1 MLAAIS
7 GAAHAQTKPTGTI
20 NVTPAGTL
28 TINEGDAAG
37 GSLSVKL
44 SAAPNADVTV
54 SLAKTNTDVT
64 LSSSSLTFTTSNWN
78 TAQTVTVIA
87 APDNDGTDD
96 TDAITF
102 SATGG
107 ITASNVTKLVTI
119 TDDDK
124 EEFYL
129 TATTLF
135 LTAGGSGTFGVRLG
149 TRPSTNVT
157 VTVTASNSSKLTID
171 TDPETSGNQGT
182 LSFTQ
187 YGQTNAMVA
196 VVAARDYDQNDGSLA
211 ITLTGMG
218 GNYQGKTAIVTVT
231 YAPSGTI
238 NVTPSE
244 TLIINEGDSGA
255 FSVGLSTAP
264 ISDVTVT
271 LTKTNADVTLSP
283 ASLTFTTSNW
293 NTAQTVTVTGAP
305 DTDATTETH
314 SITLSARGGIAAQNV
329 TKAVTIIDTE
339 STPAHECVETR
350 RSSFSQPENPSGAH
364 LLFRNTCTE
373 AITVYSKRT
382 SGGSCSGSA
391 TDNLLRL
398 GDDIPSIYLSAL
410 PAKICAEYSSST
422 HQANSGYQS
431 CGSLPTDCGTSG
443 ITVVA
448 PGSSISGAINVT
460 PAETLTINE
469 GDSATL
475 GVSLSAQPS
484 TDVTV
489 SLAKTNTDV
498 TLSSSSLTFTTSNWN
513 TAQTVTVIAA
523 PDNDG
528 TDDTDAI
535 TFSATGGITASNVT
549 KLVTITDDDKEEFY
563 LTATTLFLTAGGSGT
578 FGVRLGTRPSTNVT
592 VTVTASNSS
601 KLTIDTDPETSGNQG
616 TLSFTQYGQTNAMV
630 AVVAARDY
638 DQNDGSLAITLTGMG
653 GNYQG
658 KTAIVTVTYA
668 PSGTINVTPS
678 ETLIINEGDSGAFSV
693 GLSTAPISDV
703 TVTLTKTN
711 ADVTLSP
718 ASLTFTTSNW
728 NTAQTVTVT
737 GAPDTDATTETHSIT
752 LSARGGI
759 AAQNVTK
766 AVTIIDTE
774 STPAHECVE
783 TRRSSFS
790 QPENPSGAHL
800 LFRNTCTEA
809 ITVYSKRTSGGSCSG
824 SATDNLLRLGDD
836 IPSIYLSALP
846 AKICAEYSSSTH
858 QANSGYQ
865 SCGSLPTDCG
875 TSGITVVAPGTT
887 SPLGTIQV
895 TPAGTLTINEGA
907 STNLSVS
914 LSAAPTSDVRV
925 TLTELA
931 NTGVTVID
939 TDTGMAGNQNTLTF
953 TTTNWSTAQSVTVS
967 AVEDDDATD
976 DTATIRL
983 NASGGGYANATGSVM
998 VNVPDDDEVKLNLS
1012 TATLPVTEGS
1022 NATFTVSLDSVP
1034 SGDVTVT
1041 LTQPSNTDVTVD
1053 TNTSAANNQNTL
1065 TFTASNWSAAQTVT
1079 VSAAEDDDATDDTA
1093 TIGLSAS
1100 GGGYVNATGNVTITI
1115 TDTTTPTG
1123 TINVSP
1129 TGTLTIGEGALSTLS
1144 VSLSTQPN
1152 ADVTVSLAKT
1162 NTDVTLSPASL
1173 TFTTSNWNTSQNITV
1188 SAAQDADSTN
1198 DTDTITL
1205 SATGGIT
1212 ASNVTKAVAIT
1223 DNDTPGLTINPD
1235 TLNITEGGSGNF
1247 TVSLTTQPSENVTVT
1262 IAQPSNTDITVD
1274 TDSGTSGNQNTLT
1287 FTTGNYNTA
1296 QSVTVNVAE
1305 DADTANDNATLNITA
1320 SGADYTSVTGNVTI
1334 SATDNDTPGLTIN
1347 PDTLNITEGG
1357 NNSFSV
1363 SLTTPPSENVTVTIA
1378 QPSNTDITVDTD
1390 SGTSGNQTT
1399 LTFTTGNYNTAQSV
1413 TVNVA
1418 EDADTA
1424 NDNATLNITASGAD
1438 YTSVTG
1444 SVAISATDNDSPGL
1458 TINPDTLSITEG
1470 GSSNFTVSLTTP
1482 PSENVTVTI
1491 AQPSNTDITVDTDS
1505 GTSGNQNTLSFTTG
1519 NYNTAQNVTVNVA
1532 EDADTANDNATLN
1545 ITASGADYTSV
1556 TGSVTIS
1563 ATDTTTPT
1571 GTINVTPAGTLTIG
1585 EGASGNLSV
1594 SLSAQPASDVTVTLA
1609 KTNADVTLSAS
1620 TLTFTTGN
1628 WNTSQNVT
1636 VTAGQDADTT
1646 DDTDTITLSASGGIT
1661 APNITRAVTVTDN
1674 DTSSP
1679 FGGTIGVNPE
1689 TITVRE
1695 GDTINIAITL
1705 SEAPTADVTLTSTIA
1720 GTSPFEEITLS
1731 VSNITTSNWNN
1742 DITLSIEAAQDSD
1755 YEDETGTILLEIEG
1769 NNGDVL
1775 ASTRLSI
1782 AVEDDDTPPA
1792 GNIPTF
1798 GDQTQADLNLTQGVA
1813 ITPVTLPAAS
1823 GGDGALQYRIS
1834 PSLPAGLRFNAVT
1847 REISGTPVTL
1857 GTTSHTLIASDSDND
1872 TGAEDQASLGFNIGI
1887 RVSRDTATRQ
1897 ATQAWLSRFGRGVG
1911 EQAIQG
1917 IRKRI
1922 QQPITTGPQ
1931 PGAAQLQTRLGGH
1944 SIDLNQPLS
1953 TTAAGL
1959 LKQLDQLDR
1968 SNLLHGSR
1976 FSASGKSGAGQI
1988 GIWGQGAY
1996 SDFAGE
2002 DNNIALDGKL
2012 RSLLLGSDYRRDNWA
2027 AGILLS
2033 RSNAEGDYRGE
2044 IITGEL
2050 ESDLTGVVPW
2060 GSIQMSEELSV
2071 WGAMGQGRGELQLKP
2086 VNESGIKTDLDW
2098 QMLAGGMQSRLI
2110 EAGERNRMGLSFTG
2124 DLLWT
2129 ETTTD
2134 RVAMLQAVAGEMRRV
2149 RLGLEAD
2156 WRSRGGLTPRLE
2168 LGIRHD
2174 SGDAET
2180 GLGVELGGG
2189 LTWRDGQGNRFEVNG
2204 RSLLTH
2210 DDSDSR
2216 DWGLSIV
2223 AQHDARPSS
2232 HRGFSM
2238 RLSHELGG
2246 RASGGLAR
2254 LLSEDLL
2261 SADNTAADYRWELEL
2276 AYGIARARGLTGS
2289 GYTALSGGAG
2299 SGMGWRVGYRLQPE
2313 HTPAFEVDLH
2323 ALDVR
2328 EADEVDPGVGLN
2340 FIWR

>member
-7 GAAHAQTKPTGTI
+7 GAVHAQTKPTGTI
-20 NVTPAGTL
+20 QVTPAGTL

-37 GSLSVKL
+37 GSLSVRL
-44 SAAPNADVTV
+44 SAEPISDVTV
-54 SLAKTNTDVT
+54 SLAKTNADVT
-64 LSSSSLTFTTSNWN
+64 LSSSSLTFTTANWN
-78 TAQTVTVIA
+78 TAQTVTVSA
-87 APDNDGTDD
+87 GED
-96 TDAITF
+96 TDATTDTDTITL

-107 ITASNVTKLVTI
+107 IQAS
-119 TDDDK
+119 
-124 EEFYL
+124 
-129 TATTLF
+129 
-135 LTAGGSGTFGVRLG
+135 
-149 TRPSTNVT
+149 
-157 VTVTASNSSKLTID
+157 
-171 TDPETSGNQGT
+171 
-182 LSFTQ
+182 
-187 YGQTNAMVA
+187 
-196 VVAARDYDQNDGSLA
+196 
-211 ITLTGMG
+211 
-218 GNYQGKTAIVTVT
+218 
-231 YAPSGTI
+231 
-238 NVTPSE
+238 
-244 TLIINEGDSGA
+244 
-255 FSVGLSTAP
+255 
-264 ISDVTVT
+264 
-271 LTKTNADVTLSP
+271 
-283 ASLTFTTSNW
+283 
-293 NTAQTVTVTGAP
+293 
-305 DTDATTETH
+305 
-314 SITLSARGGIAAQNV
+314 NV
-329 TKAVTIIDTE
+329 TKAVTITDTE
-339 STPAHECVETR
+339 STPAHECIETR
-350 RSSFSQPENPSGAH
+350 TNSFTLSNPNSVHAAIRNSCDNNIKVR
-364 LLFRNTCTE
+364 FR
-373 AITVYSKRT
+373 YT
-382 SGGSCSGSA
+382 SNGSCIEDEGI
-391 TDNLLRL
+391 DNNNFTPTFQWLRL
-398 GDDIPSIYLSAL
+398 NSL
-410 PAKICAEYSSST
+410 PAKVCVEYLDST

-443 ITVVA
+443 FAVVV
-448 PGSSISGAINVT
+448 PGRTIPSAAINVT
-460 PAETLTINE
+460 PASELAINEGAATDFSVSLSAAPNADVTVRLAKTNADVTLSSSLLTFTTTNWSTSQTVTVSAAEDDDVADDTATISLSASGGGYGSVTRSVAVTVTDYGVPLGTIQVTPSGTLTINE
-469 GDSATL
+469 GDAT
-475 GVSLSAQPS
+475 GGSLSVRLSAEPNA
-484 TDVTV
+484 DVTV
-489 SLAKTNTDV
+489 SLAKTNADV
-498 TLSSSSLTFTTSNWN
+498 TLSSTSLTFTTANWN
-513 TAQTVTVIAA
+513 TAQTVTVSA
-523 PDNDG
+523 G
-528 TDDTDAI
+528 EDTDATTDTDTI
-535 TFSATGGITASNVT
+535 TLSATGGIQASNVT
-549 KLVTITDDDKEEFY
+549 KTVTIT
-563 LTATTLFLTAGGSGT
+563 
-578 FGVRLGTRPSTNVT
+578 
-592 VTVTASNSS
+592 
-601 KLTIDTDPETSGNQG
+601 
-616 TLSFTQYGQTNAMV
+616 
-630 AVVAARDY
+630 
-638 DQNDGSLAITLTGMG
+638 
-653 GNYQG
+653 
-658 KTAIVTVTYA
+658 
-668 PSGTINVTPS
+668 
-678 ETLIINEGDSGAFSV
+678 
-693 GLSTAPISDV
+693 
-703 TVTLTKTN
+703 
-711 ADVTLSP
+711 
-718 ASLTFTTSNW
+718 
-728 NTAQTVTVT
+728 
-737 GAPDTDATTETHSIT
+737 
-752 LSARGGI
+752 
-759 AAQNVTK
+759 
-766 AVTIIDTE
+766 DTE
-774 STPAHECVE
+774 STPAHECIE
-783 TRRSSFS
+783 TRTNSFTLS
-790 QPENPSGAHL
+790 NPNSVHAAIRNSCDNNIKVR
-800 LFRNTCTEA
+800 FR
-809 ITVYSKRTSGGSCSG
+809 YTSNGSCIEDEG
-824 SATDNLLRLGDD
+824 IDNNNFTPTFQWLRLN
-836 IPSIYLSALP
+836 SLP
-846 AKICAEYSSSTH
+846 AKVCVEYLDSTH

-875 TSGITVVAPGTT
+875 TSGFTVVTPGRTT
-887 SPLGTIQV
+887 PSGTIQV

-914 LSAAPTSDVRV
+914 LSTAPTSDVRV

-939 TDTGMAGNQNTLTF
+939 TDTGTVGNQNTLTF
-953 TTTNWSTAQSVTVS
+953 TTTNWSTAQTVTVS
-967 AVEDDDATD
+967 AAEDNDATD

-983 NASGGGYANATGSVM
+983 SASGGGYVNATGSVT
-998 VNVPDDDEVKLNLS
+998 VNVTDDDEVKLNLS
-1012 TATLPVTEGS
+1012 TATLSVTEGS

-1041 LTQPSNTDVTVD
+1041 LAQPSNTDVTVD
-1053 TNTSAANNQNTL
+1053 TDTGAANNQNTL
-1065 TFTASNWSAAQTVT
+1065 TFTTTDWSTAQTVT
-1079 VSAAEDDDATDDTA
+1079 VSAAEDDDAIADTA
-1093 TIGLSAS
+1093 AIGLSAS
-1100 GGGYVNATGNVTITI
+1100 GGGYGSATGNVAVNI
-1115 TDTTTPTG
+1115 TDNDSPG
-1123 TINVSP
+1123 LTINP
-1129 TGTLTIGEGALSTLS
+1129 DTLSITEGSSGNFS
-1144 VSLSTQPN
+1144 VSLTTQPSEN
-1152 ADVTVSLAKT
+1152 VTVTIAQPS
-1162 NTDVTLSPASL
+1162 NTDITVDTDSGTSGNQNTLA
-1173 TFTTSNWNTSQNITV
+1173 FTTGNYNTAQSVTV
-1188 SAAQDADSTN
+1188 NVAEDADTAN
-1198 DTDTITL
+1198 DNATL
-1205 SATGGIT
+1205 NIT
-1212 ASNVTKAVAIT
+1212 ASGADYTSVTGSVSVTAT

-1235 TLNITEGGSGNF
+1235 TLNITEGGNNSF
-1247 TVSLTTQPSENVTVT
+1247 SVSLTTQPSENVTVT

-1305 DADTANDNATLNITA
+1305 DADTVNDNATLNITA
-1320 SGADYTSVTGNVTI
+1320 SGADYTSVTGSVTVNATDTTTPTGTINVTPAGTLTI
-1334 SATDNDTPGLTIN
+1334 GEGASGNLSVSLSAQPASDVTVTLAKTNTDVTLSATSLTFTTGNWNTSQNVTVSAAQDADTTDDTDTITLSATGGIQASNVTRAVTVTDDDSADTTPTGTIQVTPAGTLSIDEGDSTGATLSVSLSAAPNADVTVSLAKTNADVTLSPTSLTFTTGNWNTSQNVTVSAAQDADTTDDTDTITLSATGGIQASNVTRAVTVTDDDSADTTPTGTIQVTPAGALSIDEGDSTGATLSVSLSAAPNADVTVSLAKTNADVTLSPTSLTFTSSNWDTSQTVTVSAAQDADSTADTDTITLSATGGIDASSVTKAVTITDNDTPRLTIN

-1363 SLTTPPSENVTVTIA
+1363 SLTTQPSENVI
-1378 QPSNTDITVDTD
+1378 
-1390 SGTSGNQTT
+1390 
-1399 LTFTTGNYNTAQSV
+1399 
-1413 TVNVA
+1413 
-1418 EDADTA
+1418 
-1424 NDNATLNITASGAD
+1424 
-1438 YTSVTG
+1438 
-1444 SVAISATDNDSPGL
+1444 
-1458 TINPDTLSITEG
+1458 
-1470 GSSNFTVSLTTP
+1470 
-1482 PSENVTVTI
+1482 VTI

-1609 KTNADVTLSAS
+1609 KTNTDVTLSAS
-1620 TLTFTTGN
+1620 TLTFTTSN
-1628 WNTSQNVT
+1628 YSTAQTVT
-1636 VTAGQDADTT
+1636 VTAAEDNDTT
-1646 DDTDTITLSASGGIT
+1646 DDSDTITLSASGGIT
-1661 APNITRAVTVTDN
+1661 APNITRAITVTDN

-1679 FGGTIGVNPE
+1679 FDGTIGVNPE
-1689 TITVRE
+1689 TITVGE

-1731 VSNITTSNWNN
+1731 VSNITTSNWDN

-1834 PSLPAGLRFNAVT
+1834 PSLPAGLNFNAVT

-1857 GTTSHTLIASDSDND
+1857 GTTSHTLIASDSDNN

-1911 EQAIQG
+1911 EQAVQG

-1922 QQPITTGPQ
+1922 QQPVTTGSQ
-1931 PGAAQLQTRLGGH
+1931 PGAAQLQTNLGGH

-1953 TTAAGL
+1953 STAAGL

-1976 FSASGKSGAGQI
+1976 FSASGESGAGQI

-2050 ESDLTGVVPW
+2050 ESDLTSVVPW

-2086 VNESGIKTDLDW
+2086 VNESEIKTDLDW

-2134 RVAMLQAVAGEMRRV
+2134 RVAMLQAVAGETRRV

-2204 RSLLTH
+2204 RGLLTH
-2210 DDSDSR
+2210 NDSDSR

-2246 RASGGLAR
+2246 SATGGLAR

-2261 SADNTAADYRWELEL
+2261 SADNTAVDYRWELEL
-2276 AYGIARARGLTGS
+2276 AYGMARARGLTGS

-2299 SGMGWRVGYRLQPE
+2299 SGLGWRVGYRLQPE
-2313 HTPAFEVDLH
+2313 HTPEFEVDLH
-2323 ALDVR
+2323 VLDAR

>member
-1 MLAAIS
+1 MSASPVFAQLEDPKECFSSSTDEVNNQCGQDIFAVFL
-7 GAAHAQTKPTGTI
+7 GAHVGGSCILRENLPTGGVDYSNGKHPGGFGLVASNLPATVCIQYEDSSHQTSIGYKECSSESPRCGNSGLTI
-20 NVTPAGTL
+20 VYPALLDPTSGTMQITPAGTL
-28 TINEGDAAG
+28 TITEGA
-37 GSLSVKL
+37 
-44 SAAPNADVTV
+44 
-54 SLAKTNTDVT
+54 
-64 LSSSSLTFTTSNWN
+64 
-78 TAQTVTVIA
+78 
-87 APDNDGTDD
+87 
-96 TDAITF
+96 
-102 SATGG
+102 
-107 ITASNVTKLVTI
+107 
-119 TDDDK
+119 
-124 EEFYL
+124 
-129 TATTLF
+129 
-135 LTAGGSGTFGVRLG
+135 
-149 TRPSTNVT
+149 
-157 VTVTASNSSKLTID
+157 
-171 TDPETSGNQGT
+171 SGN
-182 LSFTQ
+182 L
-187 YGQTNAMVA
+187 MV
-196 VVAARDYDQNDGSLA
+196 S
-211 ITLTGMG
+211 
-218 GNYQGKTAIVTVT
+218 
-231 YAPSGTI
+231 
-238 NVTPSE
+238 
-244 TLIINEGDSGA
+244 
-255 FSVGLSTAP
+255 LSTAP
-264 ISDVTVT
+264 TRDV
-271 LTKTNADVTLSP
+271 
-283 ASLTFTTSNW
+283 
-293 NTAQTVTVTGAP
+293 
-305 DTDATTETH
+305 
-314 SITLSARGGIAAQNV
+314 
-329 TKAVTIIDTE
+329 
-339 STPAHECVETR
+339 
-350 RSSFSQPENPSGAH
+350 
-364 LLFRNTCTE
+364 
-373 AITVYSKRT
+373 
-382 SGGSCSGSA
+382 
-391 TDNLLRL
+391 
-398 GDDIPSIYLSAL
+398 
-410 PAKICAEYSSST
+410 
-422 HQANSGYQS
+422 
-431 CGSLPTDCGTSG
+431 
-443 ITVVA
+443 
-448 PGSSISGAINVT
+448 
-460 PAETLTINE
+460 
-469 GDSATL
+469 
-475 GVSLSAQPS
+475 
-484 TDVTV
+484 
-489 SLAKTNTDV
+489 
-498 TLSSSSLTFTTSNWN
+498 
-513 TAQTVTVIAA
+513 
-523 PDNDG
+523 
-528 TDDTDAI
+528 
-535 TFSATGGITASNVT
+535 
-549 KLVTITDDDKEEFY
+549 
-563 LTATTLFLTAGGSGT
+563 
-578 FGVRLGTRPSTNVT
+578 
-592 VTVTASNSS
+592 
-601 KLTIDTDPETSGNQG
+601 
-616 TLSFTQYGQTNAMV
+616 
-630 AVVAARDY
+630 
-638 DQNDGSLAITLTGMG
+638 
-653 GNYQG
+653 
-658 KTAIVTVTYA
+658 
-668 PSGTINVTPS
+668 
-678 ETLIINEGDSGAFSV
+678 
-693 GLSTAPISDV
+693 
-703 TVTLTKTN
+703 
-711 ADVTLSP
+711 
-718 ASLTFTTSNW
+718 
-728 NTAQTVTVT
+728 
-737 GAPDTDATTETHSIT
+737 
-752 LSARGGI
+752 
-759 AAQNVTK
+759 
-766 AVTIIDTE
+766 
-774 STPAHECVE
+774 
-783 TRRSSFS
+783 
-790 QPENPSGAHL
+790 
-800 LFRNTCTEA
+800 
-809 ITVYSKRTSGGSCSG
+809 
-824 SATDNLLRLGDD
+824 
-836 IPSIYLSALP
+836 
-846 AKICAEYSSSTH
+846 
-858 QANSGYQ
+858 
-865 SCGSLPTDCG
+865 
-875 TSGITVVAPGTT
+875 
-887 SPLGTIQV
+887 
-895 TPAGTLTINEGA
+895 
-907 STNLSVS
+907 
-914 LSAAPTSDVRV
+914 
-925 TLTELA
+925 
-931 NTGVTVID
+931 
-939 TDTGMAGNQNTLTF
+939 
-953 TTTNWSTAQSVTVS
+953 SVT
-967 AVEDDDATD
+967 
-976 DTATIRL
+976 
-983 NASGGGYANATGSVM
+983 
-998 VNVPDDDEVKLNLS
+998 
-1012 TATLPVTEGS
+1012 
-1022 NATFTVSLDSVP
+1022 
-1034 SGDVTVT
+1034 
-1041 LTQPSNTDVTVD
+1041 
-1053 TNTSAANNQNTL
+1053 
-1065 TFTASNWSAAQTVT
+1065 
-1079 VSAAEDDDATDDTA
+1079 
-1093 TIGLSAS
+1093 
-1100 GGGYVNATGNVTITI
+1100 
-1115 TDTTTPTG
+1115 
-1123 TINVSP
+1123 
-1129 TGTLTIGEGALSTLS
+1129 
-1144 VSLSTQPN
+1144 
-1152 ADVTVSLAKT
+1152 LAKT

-1223 DNDTPGLTINPD
+1223 DNDTPNLTINPD
-1235 TLNITEGGSGNF
+1235 TLNITEGGNNSF
-1247 TVSLTTQPSENVTVT
+1247 SVSLTTQPSENVTVT

-1305 DADTANDNATLNITA
+1305 DADTTNDNATLNITA
-1320 SGADYTSVTGNVTI
+1320 SGADYTSVTGSVTI
-1334 SATDNDTPGLTIN
+1334 SATDNDTPGLTINPDTLNITEGGNNSFSISLVTQPSENVTVTIAQPSNTDITVDTDSGTSGNQNTLTFTTGNYNTAQSVTVNVAEDADTTNDNATLNITASGADYTSVTGSVTISATDNDTPGLTINPDTLNITEGGNNSFSISLVTQPSENVIVTIAQPSNTDITVDTDSGTSGNQTTLSFTTGNYNTAQSVTVNVAEDADTANDNATLSITASGADYTSATGSVSVTATDNDTPGLTIN

-1399 LTFTTGNYNTAQSV
+1399 LSFTTGNYSTAQSV

-1444 SVAISATDNDSPGL
+1444 SVAISATDND
-1458 TINPDTLSITEG
+1458 
-1470 GSSNFTVSLTTP
+1470 
-1482 PSENVTVTI
+1482 
-1491 AQPSNTDITVDTDS
+1491 
-1505 GTSGNQNTLSFTTG
+1505 
-1519 NYNTAQNVTVNVA
+1519 
-1532 EDADTANDNATLN
+1532 
-1545 ITASGADYTSV
+1545 
-1556 TGSVTIS
+1556 
-1563 ATDTTTPT
+1563 
-1571 GTINVTPAGTLTIG
+1571 
-1585 EGASGNLSV
+1585 
-1594 SLSAQPASDVTVTLA
+1594 
-1609 KTNADVTLSAS
+1609 
-1620 TLTFTTGN
+1620 
-1628 WNTSQNVT
+1628 
-1636 VTAGQDADTT
+1636 
-1646 DDTDTITLSASGGIT
+1646 
-1661 APNITRAVTVTDN
+1661 
-1674 DTSSP
+1674 TSSP
-1679 FGGTIGVNPE
+1679 FDGTIGVNPE

-1731 VSNITTSNWNN
+1731 VSNITTSNWDN

-1834 PSLPAGLRFNAVT
+1834 PSLPAGLNFNAVT

-1857 GTTSHTLIASDSDND
+1857 GTTSHTLIASDSDNN

-1897 ATQAWLSRFGRGVG
+1897 ATQAWLSRFGRGIG
-1911 EQAIQG
+1911 EQAVQG

-1922 QQPITTGPQ
+1922 QQPVTTGSQ

-1944 SIDLNQPLS
+1944 SIDASQPLS
-1953 TTAAGL
+1953 STAAGL

-2044 IITGEL
+2044 AITGEL

-2110 EAGERNRMGLSFTG
+2110 KAGERNRMGLSFTG

-2134 RVAMLQAVAGEMRRV
+2134 RVAMLQAVAGETRRV

-2246 RASGGLAR
+2246 RATGGLAR

-2323 ALDVR
+2323 ALEVR
-2328 EADEVDPGVGLN
+2328 ETHETDPGVGLN

>member
-7 GAAHAQTKPTGTI
+7 GAAHAQTKPTGAI
-20 NVTPAGTL
+20 NVTPSGTL
-28 TINEGDAAG
+28 TINEGDATG
-37 GSLSVKL
+37 GSLSIKL
-44 SAAPNADVTV
+44 SAAPSSDVTV
-54 SLAKTNTDVT
+54 SLAKTNADVT
-64 LSSSSLTFTTSNWN
+64 LSPTSLIFTTSNWN
-78 TAQTVTVIA
+78 TAQTVTVSA
-87 APDNDGTDD
+87 GRDSDATDD
-96 TDAITF
+96 TDTITF

-107 ITASNVTKLVTI
+107 ISAPNVTKSITV
-119 TDDDK
+119 TDDDANVSSDTPAH
-124 EEFYL
+124 ECFN
-129 TATTLF
+129 F
-135 LTAGGSGTFGVRLG
+135 LTAFGGIYINQCSENIKVYGKETRGGNCQDITANGSTLGTGGSGAAINRIGDEATCA
-149 TRPSTNVT
+149 STVGCYTEPANFCVEY
-157 VTVTASNSSKLTID
+157 ASAATQRASGFQSCDSITLSCGSSAASVISPL
-171 TDPETSGNQGT
+171 PLPTSGNIQ
-182 LSFTQ
+182 
-187 YGQTNAMVA
+187 
-196 VVAARDYDQNDGSLA
+196 
-211 ITLTGMG
+211 
-218 GNYQGKTAIVTVT
+218 VT
-231 YAPSGTI
+231 PSGTL
-238 NVTPSE
+238 T
-244 TLIINEGDSGA
+244 INEGGA
-255 FSVGLSTAP
+255 TGGSLSIKLSAAP
-264 ISDVTVT
+264 SSDVTVS
-271 LTKTNADVTLSP
+271 LAKTNADVTLSP
-283 ASLTFTTSNW
+283 TSLTFTTSNW
-293 NTAQTVTVTGAP
+293 NTAQTVTVTAG
-305 DTDATTETH
+305 
-314 SITLSARGGIAAQNV
+314 Q
-329 TKAVTIIDTE
+329 
-339 STPAHECVETR
+339 
-350 RSSFSQPENPSGAH
+350 
-364 LLFRNTCTE
+364 
-373 AITVYSKRT
+373 
-382 SGGSCSGSA
+382 
-391 TDNLLRL
+391 
-398 GDDIPSIYLSAL
+398 
-410 PAKICAEYSSST
+410 
-422 HQANSGYQS
+422 
-431 CGSLPTDCGTSG
+431 
-443 ITVVA
+443 
-448 PGSSISGAINVT
+448 
-460 PAETLTINE
+460 
-469 GDSATL
+469 
-475 GVSLSAQPS
+475 
-484 TDVTV
+484 
-489 SLAKTNTDV
+489 
-498 TLSSSSLTFTTSNWN
+498 
-513 TAQTVTVIAA
+513 
-523 PDNDG
+523 DND
-528 TDDTDAI
+528 
-535 TFSATGGITASNVT
+535 
-549 KLVTITDDDKEEFY
+549 
-563 LTATTLFLTAGGSGT
+563 
-578 FGVRLGTRPSTNVT
+578 
-592 VTVTASNSS
+592 
-601 KLTIDTDPETSGNQG
+601 
-616 TLSFTQYGQTNAMV
+616 
-630 AVVAARDY
+630 AVD
-638 DQNDGSLAITLTGMG
+638 
-653 GNYQG
+653 
-658 KTAIVTVTYA
+658 
-668 PSGTINVTPS
+668 
-678 ETLIINEGDSGAFSV
+678 
-693 GLSTAPISDV
+693 
-703 TVTLTKTN
+703 
-711 ADVTLSP
+711 
-718 ASLTFTTSNW
+718 
-728 NTAQTVTVT
+728 
-737 GAPDTDATTETHSIT
+737 
-752 LSARGGI
+752 
-759 AAQNVTK
+759 
-766 AVTIIDTE
+766 
-774 STPAHECVE
+774 
-783 TRRSSFS
+783 
-790 QPENPSGAHL
+790 
-800 LFRNTCTEA
+800 
-809 ITVYSKRTSGGSCSG
+809 
-824 SATDNLLRLGDD
+824 
-836 IPSIYLSALP
+836 
-846 AKICAEYSSSTH
+846 
-858 QANSGYQ
+858 
-865 SCGSLPTDCG
+865 
-875 TSGITVVAPGTT
+875 
-887 SPLGTIQV
+887 
-895 TPAGTLTINEGA
+895 
-907 STNLSVS
+907 
-914 LSAAPTSDVRV
+914 
-925 TLTELA
+925 
-931 NTGVTVID
+931 
-939 TDTGMAGNQNTLTF
+939 
-953 TTTNWSTAQSVTVS
+953 
-967 AVEDDDATD
+967 
-976 DTATIRL
+976 
-983 NASGGGYANATGSVM
+983 
-998 VNVPDDDEVKLNLS
+998 
-1012 TATLPVTEGS
+1012 
-1022 NATFTVSLDSVP
+1022 
-1034 SGDVTVT
+1034 
-1041 LTQPSNTDVTVD
+1041 
-1053 TNTSAANNQNTL
+1053 
-1065 TFTASNWSAAQTVT
+1065 
-1079 VSAAEDDDATDDTA
+1079 
-1093 TIGLSAS
+1093 
-1100 GGGYVNATGNVTITI
+1100 
-1115 TDTTTPTG
+1115 
-1123 TINVSP
+1123 
-1129 TGTLTIGEGALSTLS
+1129 
-1144 VSLSTQPN
+1144 
-1152 ADVTVSLAKT
+1152 
-1162 NTDVTLSPASL
+1162 
-1173 TFTTSNWNTSQNITV
+1173 
-1188 SAAQDADSTN
+1188 

-1212 ASNVTKAVAIT
+1212 APNVTKAVTVTDNYVVPPDTPAHECFNFLTAFGGIYINQCSENIKVYGKETRGGNCQDITANGSTLGTGGSGAAINRIGDGATCASTVGCYTEPANFCVEYASAATQQASGFQSCDSITLSCGSSGASVISPLPLPTSGNMQVTPAETLTINEGASAALSVRLSAAPSSDVTVSLAKTNADVSLSPTSLTFTTANWSTAQTVTVTAGQDDDAVDDTDTITFSATGGISASNVTKAVAIT
-1223 DNDTPGLTINPD
+1223 DNDSAGLTINPD
-1235 TLNITEGGSGNF
+1235 TLNITEGGSSNF
-1247 TVSLTTQPSENVTVT
+1247 TVSLTTPPSENVTVTIAQPSNTDITVDTDSGTSGNQTTLSFTTGNYNTAQSVTVNVAEDADTANDNATLSITASGADYTSVTGSVTISATDNDSAGLTINPDTLNITEGGNNSFSVSLTTQPSENVTVT

-1274 TDSGTSGNQNTLT
+1274 TDSGTSGNQTTLS

-1320 SGADYTSVTGNVTI
+1320 SGADYTSVTGSVTVNV
-1334 SATDNDTPGLTIN
+1334 TDNDSAGLTIN

-1444 SVAISATDNDSPGL
+1444 SVTISATDNDTPGL
-1458 TINPDTLSITEG
+1458 TINPDTLNITEG

-1505 GTSGNQNTLSFTTG
+1505 GTSGNQTTLSFTTG
-1519 NYNTAQNVTVNVA
+1519 NYNTAQSVTVNVA

-1556 TGSVTIS
+1556 TGSVTVN

-1609 KTNADVTLSAS
+1609 KTNTDVTLSAS

-1661 APNITRAVTVTDN
+1661 ASNVTKAITVTDN

-1679 FGGTIGVNPE
+1679 FDGTIGVNPE

-1922 QQPITTGPQ
+1922 NSRHDNQPAP
-1931 PGAAQLQTRLGGH
+1931 LQTRLGGH
-1944 SIDLNQPLS
+1944 SIDASQPLS
-1953 TTAAGL
+1953 STAAGL
-1959 LKQLDQLDR
+1959 LKQLDR

-2044 IITGEL
+2044 VITGEL

-2110 EAGERNRMGLSFTG
+2110 KAGERNRMGLSFTG

-2134 RVAMLQAVAGEMRRV
+2134 RVAMLQAIAGETRRV

-2204 RSLLTH
+2204 RGLLTH

-2246 RASGGLAR
+2246 SATGGLAR

-2323 ALDVR
+2323 ALEVR
-2328 EADEVDPGVGLN
+2328 EADETDPGVGLN